1 VHNLKIHNSFS
12 GKKENFIPLDDK
24 HIKIYACG
32 PTVYN
37 FAHIGNA
44 RMAVVFDTFVRVL
57 RHTFPKVTYVSNIT
71 DIDDKII
78 AAAREQNLPINEITT
93 KYTQI
98 YNSDM
103 KTLGVNEPDHQPKAT
118 EFIDEM
124 IELIETLID
133 KGHAYEKD
141 GHVLFHVLSYGQYGS
156 LSKRNR
162 DEQIAGSR
170 VEIAPYKKDAAD
182 FVMWKPS
189 TNDQP
194 GWDSPWGFG
203 RPGWHTECSAM
214 SEKTLGL
221 PFDIHGGGRDL
232 VFPHHEN
239 EIAQS
244 CCASASIDDPTSY
257 AKYWMHN
264 GFVTV
269 DGEKMSKSLNNI
281 TLVKELTDKYQGEVL
296 RLALISSHYRQGL
309 DWNEKIIHQAE
320 KLLNKLYKILHE
332 GKDLLTDNSNK
343 VDEEMLDAMSDD
355 LNTPKAISILNSL
368 VKEYP
373 KLEDSQK
380 AGCINKIKTSGQLLG
395 ILHQDPETWFSKDTS
410 HMDIDLIEGLMKQ
423 RDEAKALKNYSE
435 ADSIRQKLTGMGVEI
450 LDSKDGSKWKPVS
463 S

>member
-1 VHNLKIHNSFS
+1 MHNLKIHNSFS

-141 GHVLFHVLSYGQYGS
+141 GHVLFHVLSYEQYGS

-182 FVMWKPS
+182 FVLWKPS

-269 DGEKMSKSLNNI
+269 DGEKMSKSLDNI
-281 TLVKELTDKYQGEVL
+281 TLVKELTDNYQGEVL

-320 KLLNKLYKILHE
+320 KLLNKIYKILHE
-332 GKDLLTDNSNK
+332 GKDLLTNNSDK
-343 VDEEMLDAMSDD
+343 VDEDILNAMSDD

-368 VKEYP
+368 VKKYP

-380 AGCINKIKTSGQLLG
+380 ANCINKIKTSGQLLG
-395 ILHQDPETWFSKDTS
+395 ILHQDPEIWFSKDTS
-410 HMDIDLIEGLMKQ
+410 HMDIDLIEGLMRQ
-423 RDEAKALKNYSE
+423 RDEAKALKNYPE
-435 ADSIRQKLTGMGVEI
+435 ADSIRQKLTGMGIEI

>member
-1 VHNLKIHNSFS
+1 MHNLKIHNSFS

-118 EFIDEM
+118 EYIDEM

-133 KGHAYEKD
+133 RGHAYEKD
-141 GHVLFHVLSYGQYGS
+141 GHVLFHVLSYEQYGS

-182 FVMWKPS
+182 FVLWKPS

-281 TLVKELTDKYQGEVL
+281 TLVKELTDNYQGEVL

-320 KLLNKLYKILHE
+320 KLLNKIYKILHE
-332 GKDLLTDNSNK
+332 GKDLLTNNSDK
-343 VDEEMLDAMSDD
+343 VDEDILNAMSDD

-368 VKEYP
+368 VKKYP

-380 AGCINKIKTSGQLLG
+380 ANCINKIKTSGQLLG
-395 ILHQDPETWFSKDTS
+395 ILHQDPEIWFSKDTS
-410 HMDIDLIEGLMKQ
+410 HMDIDLIERLMKQ

-435 ADSIRQKLTGMGVEI
+435 ADSIRQKLSGMGVEI

>member
-141 GHVLFHVLSYGQYGS
+141 GHVLFHVLSYEQYGS

-182 FVMWKPS
+182 FVLWKPS

-380 AGCINKIKTSGQLLG
+380 AGCINKIKKSGQLLG